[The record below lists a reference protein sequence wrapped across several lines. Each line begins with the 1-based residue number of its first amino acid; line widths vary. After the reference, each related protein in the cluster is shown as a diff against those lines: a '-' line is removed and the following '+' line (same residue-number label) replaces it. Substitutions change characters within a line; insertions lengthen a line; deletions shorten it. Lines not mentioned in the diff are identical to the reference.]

1 MKTNPITLHSFP
13 RAILHVD
20 GDAFFTSV
28 EQALHP
34 DLRGKPCVTGRER
47 GIIACASY
55 EAKARGVKRGVSLW
69 DARKLCPDLVVLP
82 SDYETYSLMSK
93 RMFEIMR
100 RFTPEV
106 EEYSIDEGF
115 ADITG
120 MRSYF
125 RKTYPDIARDLQ
137 QTIHR
142 ELDLTVSIGL
152 SLTKSLA
159 KIASD
164 FKKPAGLTVVPGN
177 CIHAF
182 LPRIPTS
189 DVWGLGRNRVALLA
203 KFGVNT
209 AWDYVNRPELWIRK
223 LLHKPGAEM
232 WQELRGNMIM
242 QLDKELQRPEAS
254 ISKTK
259 TFSSASDD
267 PDFVYAKLVRNLES
281 ACIKL
286 RRHQLRTNEIHVS
299 LRKKDYAERAVGAR
313 LSRTFQ
319 NAHDVMPVLREL
331 FRQLYQAGATYR
343 ATGVVLAGLSDDR
356 QYQYSLFE
364 DPVKIEKTRCLG
376 KTTDLLQKRFGKHT
390 LCLGTGLYIAKAPQN
405 DRDTPAW
412 RKLHRLTG
420 ETARK
425 HIRLPLLNIIV

>member
-1 MKTNPITLHSFP
+1 MLHSFP
-13 RAILHVD
+13 HAILHVD

-28 EQALHP
+28 EQALNP
-34 DLRGKPCVTGRER
+34 DLRGKPCVTGKER

-55 EAKARGVKRGVSLW
+55 EAKSRGVKRGVSLW

-125 RKTYPDIARDLQ
+125 RKSYPDIARDLQ

-164 FKKPAGLTVVPGN
+164 YRKPHGLTAVPGN
-177 CIHAF
+177 RIHEF
-182 LPRIPTS
+182 LPRIPTA

-209 AWDYVNRPELWIRK
+209 AWDYINRPEPWIRK

-232 WQELRGNMIM
+232 WQELRGNMVM
-242 QLDKELQRPEAS
+242 PLDKELQRPEAS
-254 ISKTK
+254 ISKSK
-259 TFSSASDD
+259 TFSAPSDD
-267 PDFVYAKLVRNLES
+267 PDFMYAKLVRNLES

-286 RRHQLRTNEIHVS
+286 RRHHLRAKEIHVS
-299 LRKKDYAERAVGAR
+299 LRTKDYTEAAAGAR

-319 NAHDVMPVLREL
+319 NAHDVIPVIREL
-331 FRQLYQAGATYR
+331 YAQLYRLGTTYR
-343 ATGVVLAGLSDDR
+343 ATGVVLVGLSDDR

-364 DPVKIEKTRCLG
+364 DPLKIEKIRSLG

-390 LCLGTGLYIAKAPQN
+390 IYLGTGLYIAKAPQHE
-405 DRDTPAW
+405 RDTPVW
-412 RKLHRLTG
+412 RKLHRLPG
-420 ETARK
+420 ETVRK
-425 HIRLPLLNIIV
+425 HIRIPLLNMTV